1 MKKLVFLFFL
11 PFFAFTGL
19 AQNANVQYNPN
30 TGNITSTYGALPGT
44 PGAKVPSTGVIE
56 FLAGSTLAIDAGATV
71 TGISGSGT
79 VTVSGTPAS
88 GQVAL
93 FSGSTVIG
101 GQTLSTWTPT
111 FKGLTSN
118 RTDGT
123 YGLTLADATNSYG
136 FAVAG
141 ANGTFDD
148 ITHTLSLIKWNG
160 GGQIFFPQLSSNG
173 FLKSNTGGGQV
184 TTSAQVNAATEITG
198 TLPSANLPV
207 GSSSVLGG
215 VKVDGA
221 SILASSGVISANPA
235 AIFSSIT
242 SPASTDLSLS
252 AASSQ
257 NIRVNT
263 DTVFNNQHYA
273 IFSTGTGIGTG
284 SLYINFTTGVGAF
297 FQTFGAASPM
307 IFDALDHQFQTSGS
321 ATALVIN
328 TSAAIQMGHY
338 GAGTAT
344 FDSSGNITSTSDGRL
359 KTVDGK
365 FARGLSEVLGLR
377 PVLFHWKQESGMNV
391 KDVNAGFIA
400 QDVQRVIPEAVG
412 VMNDGTGHLT
422 LSDRAIIAA
431 LVNATQELH
440 YQLRVLQAFVGLMV
454 VFFFVTKL
462 IRK

>member
-1 MKKLVFLFFL
+1 MKKLIFLFFL

-30 TGNITSTYGALPGT
+30 TGSITSTYGALPGT
-44 PGAKVPSTGVIE
+44 PGAKVPNTGVIE
-56 FLAGSTLAIDAGATV
+56 FLAGSTLAVDAGATV
-71 TGISGSGT
+71 TGIGGSGT

-184 TTSAQVNAATEITG
+184 TTSAQVNAASEITG

-207 GSSSVLGG
+207 ASSSVLGG
-215 VKVDGA
+215 SKVDGTTL
-221 SILASSGVISANPA
+221 LATTGVFSVNPA
-235 AIFSSIT
+235 NTFSSIT
-242 SPASTDLSLS
+242 SPASTDLAIS
-252 AASSQ
+252 ASSGQ
-257 NIRVNT
+257 VIQHNS
-263 DTVFNNQHYA
+263 DTFFRNGHYA
-273 IFSTGTGIGTG
+273 IFGSGT
-284 SLYINFTTGVGAF
+284 SSSPNALYINYSGGGVIQTYGANGSLTYLALNHVFQVNGPTTALSIFQATGNVRVLSGTDNGVAFQVNGAIYAPLTTPSSSSATGV
-297 FQTFGAASPM
+297 
-307 IFDALDHQFQTSGS
+307 
-321 ATALVIN
+321 
-328 TSAAIQMGHY
+328 
-338 GAGTAT
+338 AGTIEWDANFIYVCTAT
-344 FDSSGNITSTSDGRL
+344 NT
-359 KTVDGK
+359 
-365 FARGLSEVLGLR
+365 
-377 PVLFHWKQESGMNV
+377 WK
-391 KDVNAGFIA
+391 
-400 QDVQRVIPEAVG
+400 RVA
-412 VMNDGTGHLT
+412 LT
-422 LSDRAIIAA
+422 
-431 LVNATQELH
+431 T
-440 YQLRVLQAFVGLMV
+440 F
-454 VFFFVTKL
+454 
-462 IRK
+462 